1 MVFIERLF
9 TRNMTLVHLVTNK
22 QTLHHVDIKGSYWG
36 CATLLKTNWEKKG
49 PGNKSPFLPRVHL
62 EIIPG

>member
-1 MVFIERLF
+1 
-9 TRNMTLVHLVTNK
+9 MTLVHLVTNK